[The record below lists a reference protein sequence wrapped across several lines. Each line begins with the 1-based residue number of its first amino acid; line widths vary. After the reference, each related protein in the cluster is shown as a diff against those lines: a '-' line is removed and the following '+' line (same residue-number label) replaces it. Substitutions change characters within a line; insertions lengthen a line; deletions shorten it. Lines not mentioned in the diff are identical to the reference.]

1 MTVPRS
7 SRICP
12 RSKGANTVRP
22 SVILVTIATYGRS
35 TVAALAGDAER
46 RTGKSPGGRKKDL
59 RHGFAPLPME
69 IDVLDRGAG
78 KLTVQQLADELG
90 VSVTDA
96 SQHLRYLRD
105 ALIVRG
111 RRRGRTTCYRVIDK
125 RPLDIYKRAIEC
137 VKEPR
142 LEPAR
147 EAA

>member
-1 MTVPRS
+1 VLL
-7 SRICP
+7 
-12 RSKGANTVRP
+12 RP
-22 SVILVTIATYGRS
+22 IS
-35 TVAALAGDAER
+35 TDDAEAISR
-46 RTGKSPGGRKKDL
+46 LLMVVGQPVRIR
-59 RHGFAPLPME
+59 M
-69 IDVLDRGAG
+69 IDVLERGAG

-105 ALIVRG
+105 AQIVRG
-111 RRRGRTTCYRVIDK
+111 RRRGRATCYQVIDR

-137 VKEPR
+137 VKEPN